1 MTGGAWN
8 EGMNPHT
15 SKCGVSK
22 VRGTQAPC
30 SDHRGWDREDH
41 VEMGRNAGQT
51 PFQLSSMPFSDVDP
65 ALGWASGTSF
75 SVSSECHCTTRTHR
89 SRCLA
94 HARGHQLLRGMGSGS
109 RRGGRLVQW
118 EENLVTLVK
127 LTWASSPPQPRKFCA
142 VLTPTAGPPSP
153 LAAESGV
160 TESPHCG
167 SHSLLSL
174 REG

>member
-109 RRGGRLVQW
+109 RRGSVHVMSRDRCVI
-118 EENLVTLVK
+118 
-127 LTWASSPPQPRKFCA
+127 
-142 VLTPTAGPPSP
+142 
-153 LAAESGV
+153 
-160 TESPHCG
+160 
-167 SHSLLSL
+167 SHVNSACSATYSVHDSHVISA
-174 REG
+174 

>member
-94 HARGHQLLRGMGSGS
+94 HAHGHQLLRGMGSGS

-127 LTWASSPPQPRKFCA
+127 LTWASAPPHPRKFCA

-167 SHSLLSL
+167 SHSLLSP